1 MTQTDPKKSKWLRGI
16 IAVALAVL
24 LAVGVYLVWPNR
36 GGNKIVAYF
45 PTAVGL
51 YPGDEVR
58 VVGVPVGRIDAIEPR
73 ATDVKISMTVQGDVR
88 VPADA
93 RALII
98 APNLVSARFIQL
110 TPGLHRWRRDG
121 LGRRDRVWTVPPSR
135 WNGTRSRSSS
145 PRSARN
151 SARKEGGVQGP
162 LTAFVNQAADTFDG
176 NGDSFRQALRE
187 LSQTAGRLGDSRT
200 DLFGTVRN
208 LQVLVDALANSN
220 EQIVQFTNHVSSVS
234 QVLASSSQDLDNT
247 LGVLNQA
254 LGDVKGLL
262 GESNG
267 ELIESVG
274 KLADFTQILTDHSDD
289 IEQILH
295 ITPNGLANFYNIYN
309 PAQGTVGGLLS
320 LPNFANPVQFIC
332 GGTFDTGASPDNYK
346 RAEICRQRMGPVLKR
361 ITMNYPPML
370 LHPVDSITAYKGQ
383 IIYDTPATEAK
394 ARTPVPYLQ
403 WQPAPGVTPPTVGPE
418 GNLSELI
425 LPPPAVVGQ
434 ISPAGPAPSQMS
446 PAEGR
451 ASRTR
456 RSDDGRGRRMTRI
469 LLRSAALG
477 TGALMLAG
485 CQFGGLNSLNM
496 PGTAGHGPGSYRITV
511 ELPDVAT
518 LPQNSPVMLDDV
530 TVGSVSGIE
539 AVQRPDGTFYAAVQ
553 LSLDS
558 NVDLPENATA
568 TVAQTSLLGSQHV
581 QLAEPMAKPV
591 GKLKQGSHIP
601 SGSIGRYP
609 TTEEV
614 LSSLGVVV
622 NKGNLGAL
630 QDIMDEAHLAVAG
643 RTESFAGLLP
653 RLAELTASLDQQ
665 TDDIITAAEG
675 LNRFA
680 ANPGPQQ
687 GQCGPHPGQPA
698 QCAEGAQRQPGQH
711 RLRVRRTAEVRCRRF
726 PDPVGDQGG
735 FRRRHEGPVPAD
747 QGVQR
752 QRRRSDQ
759 GPGVP
764 ADVPVPLQ
772 VPAQRGAR

>member
-1 MTQTDPKKSKWLRGI
+1 MTQPEPKKSKWLRGT
-16 IAVALAVL
+16 IALALAVL

-36 GGNKIVAYF
+36 GGTKIVAYF

-73 ATDVKISMTVQGDVR
+73 ATDVKVKMTVQDDVR
-88 VPADA
+88 IPADA

-110 TPGLHRWRRDG
+110 TPAYTEGDVLASGAEIGTDRTAVPVEWDEVKEQLTALSAQ
-121 LGRRDRVWTVPPSR
+121 LGP
-135 WNGTRSRSSS
+135 
-145 PRSARN
+145 
-151 SARKEGGVQGP
+151 KEGGVQGP

-234 QVLASSSQDLDNT
+234 QVLASSTEDLDNT

-262 GESNG
+262 GESNE

-289 IEQILH
+289 IEQVLH

-332 GGTFDTGASPDNYK
+332 GGTFDAGASPDNYK

-370 LHPVDSITAYKGQ
+370 FHPVETITAYKGQ
-383 IIYDTPATEAK
+383 IIYDTPETEAK

-418 GNLSELI
+418 GNLSDLI

-434 ISPAGPAPSQMS
+434 ISPAGP
-446 PAEGR
+446 
-451 ASRTR
+451 
-456 RSDDGRGRRMTRI
+456 
-469 LLRSAALG
+469 L
-477 TGALMLAG
+477 
-485 CQFGGLNSLNM
+485 
-496 PGTAGHGPGSYRITV
+496 
-511 ELPDVAT
+511 
-518 LPQNSPVMLDDV
+518 
-530 TVGSVSGIE
+530 
-539 AVQRPDGTFYAAVQ
+539 
-553 LSLDS
+553 
-558 NVDLPENATA
+558 
-568 TVAQTSLLGSQHV
+568 
-581 QLAEPMAKPV
+581 
-591 GKLKQGSHIP
+591 
-601 SGSIGRYP
+601 
-609 TTEEV
+609 
-614 LSSLGVVV
+614 
-622 NKGNLGAL
+622 
-630 QDIMDEAHLAVAG
+630 
-643 RTESFAGLLP
+643 
-653 RLAELTASLDQQ
+653 
-665 TDDIITAAEG
+665 
-675 LNRFA
+675 
-680 ANPGPQQ
+680 PGPA
-687 GQCGPHPGQPA
+687 PM
-698 QCAEGAQRQPGQH
+698 EGA
-711 RLRVRRTAEVRCRRF
+711 
-726 PDPVGDQGG
+726 GG
-735 FRRRHEGPVPAD
+735 
-747 QGVQR
+747 
-752 QRRRSDQ
+752 
-759 GPGVP
+759 
-764 ADVPVPLQ
+764 
-772 VPAQRGAR
+772 